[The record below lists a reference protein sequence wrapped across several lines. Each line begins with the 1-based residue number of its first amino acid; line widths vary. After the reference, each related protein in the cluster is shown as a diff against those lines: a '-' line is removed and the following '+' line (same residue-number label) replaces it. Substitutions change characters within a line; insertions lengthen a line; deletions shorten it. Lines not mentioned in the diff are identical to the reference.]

1 MCLHINV
8 ILCLDIRAE
17 NKLKTHSK
25 IISALTS
32 WCSVCSWGKDEVL
45 EVHVALSISLNAQD
59 FQAGRG
65 RVVSEKTQA
74 EANRNKMSCFSGAN
88 TS

>member
-1 MCLHINV
+1 MCLHINA
-8 ILCLDIRAE
+8 ILCLDIRTK

-32 WCSVCSWGKDEVL
+32 QCSVWPWGKDEVL
-45 EVHVALSISLNAQD
+45 EANVALSISLNAQD
-59 FQAGRG
+59 FQAGHG

-74 EANRNKMSCFSGAN
+74 ESNRNKMSCFLGAN
-88 TS
+88 TC